1 MAFSVSQLR
10 RNDLLPESLYRVEEI
25 CIFVYGILP
34 FEGTKRVLIFFEV
47 KVRVPIPEN
56 GG

>member
-1 MAFSVSQLR
+1 MAFSISQLR

-25 CIFVYGILP
+25 CVFVYGILP